1 MGLLGQSTIAWS
13 LFAYLVAAIPVGLVI
28 GRLRGVDIR
37 QIGSGN
43 IGATNAVRALGRKWG
58 LIVFAL
64 DVLKAFTP
72 VALAARADALGGL
85 PEPEAAIAIV
95 GAAATLGHIYPIYL
109 GFRGGKGVA
118 CALGVFFAIVP
129 FAGLLAV
136 VLYLQT
142 LILTRGQR
150 RHPPHPLERRA
161 RRLSGA
167 RARALAADLVAPPQ
181 QPPRGDRRR
190 QGPQARRLVRRV
202 ERGSPTSADADD
214 DPCSLRHPGR
224 RPRVLTLVWERPGLV
239 RWIAGTDAHHPL
251 RRRLRRG
258 YPDRGAP

>member
-1 MGLLGQSTIAWS
+1 MLAGVGLLGQSTIAWS

-142 LILTRGQR
+142 LILTRVSAIGSLTAVNAATL
-150 RHPPHPLERRA
+150 HIL
-161 RRLSGA
+161 LSDAPGA
-167 RARALAADLVAPPQ
+167 YQALALGLSLLIWWRHRSNLHEVIAAAK
-181 QPPRGDRRR
+181 
-190 QGPQARRLVRRV
+190 ARKR
-202 ERGSPTSADADD
+202 DA
-214 DPCSLRHPGR
+214 S
-224 RPRVLTLVWERPGLV
+224 
-239 RWIAGTDAHHPL
+239 
-251 RRRLRRG
+251 
-258 YPDRGAP
+258 